1 MLMRW
6 IRKIVV
12 VGLALF
18 GARRLFEAVRL
29 RVAPVKD
36 RATPH
41 LHDAADHVTGAAHDL
56 VDDVAHAR
64 HVVENAAQDVL
75 TDLGDAAHEVKVGAE
90 AVAHDIKS
98 VVVPPPPTH

>member
-12 VGLALF
+12 VGLAVF
-18 GARRLFEAVRL
+18 GALRLFELVRQ

-41 LHDAADHVTGAAHDL
+41 LHDAADQVTGAAHDL
-56 VDDVAHAR
+56 VGDVTHAR
-64 HVVENAAQDVL
+64 HVVEDAAQDVS

-98 VVVPPPPTH
+98 VVVPPPPAP